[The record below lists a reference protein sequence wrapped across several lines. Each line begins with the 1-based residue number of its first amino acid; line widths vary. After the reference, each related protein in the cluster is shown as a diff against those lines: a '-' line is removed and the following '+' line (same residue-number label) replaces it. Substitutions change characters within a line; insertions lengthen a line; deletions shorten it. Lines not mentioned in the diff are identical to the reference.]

1 MTVVATYIYKDIET
15 GDEIAKK
22 VRLEPKS
29 FEWHSDKG
37 KVDERTL
44 PLYNAYKLT
53 DFPPEK
59 VVVFVEGEKAADALQ
74 AMGILAVCLPGG
86 AASKPSAEQLKVLSG
101 RRVALWP
108 DKDQPGRMLM
118 RRIYEKLRPVAL
130 ELRAIYPSSLP
141 PKGDAFDFVQ
151 AGGTKEELAKELQLN
166 PRHILVDKSLS
177 IVNLEDVEQKELE
190 WIWPGYLPQGML
202 VMLEGAK
209 GVGKS
214 WLTLQL
220 AAMISCGKVSVPGT
234 PEGTKGVGKVMLLC
248 HEDPIDE
255 IIVPR
260 LKAMGAD
267 LQNIRILQSTVD
279 LESGEEQWFDL
290 KEDVQAL
297 EDELNSDDYQL
308 LIIDPINNYINTS
321 IDSYRD
327 SHMRAV
333 LSPLAA
339 MAQRTDVCSMGIR
352 HFKKSKEGGMLDWGV
367 GSIAYGAVAR
377 TVHAVIRDPVS
388 QYKERLLFPVETNIG
403 VKPAPIAFQIVDDG
417 LGATFEWRGTRDYT
431 EEFLIASMKE
441 TSATKTQD
449 YHDAKVEQLQVI
461 LSDGKAH
468 LFKQVQEKLG
478 VSAITLLDYLYRSSY
493 TPEEIDIN
501 GEIPAINWDK
511 ANKLWDK
518 KGI

>member
-1 MTVVATYIYKDIET
+1 MTLIATYVYKDVET
-15 GDEIAKK
+15 GEVIATK
-22 VRLEPKS
+22 VRKEPKS
-29 FEWHSDKG
+29 FEWQSDKG
-37 KVDERTL
+37 KVDERIL
-44 PLYNAYKLT
+44 PLYNAHKLAE
-53 DFPPEK
+53 FPPEK
-59 VVVFVEGEKAADALQ
+59 VVVFVEGEKAADALG
-74 AMGILAVCLPGG
+74 AMNILAVCLPGG

-151 AGGTKEELAKELQLN
+151 AGGTKEDLARELQLN

-177 IVNLEDVEQKELE
+177 IVNLEDVETKELE

-202 VMLEGAK
+202 VMLEGQK

-220 AAMISCGKVSVPGT
+220 AAMISVGNVSVAGT
-234 PEGTKGVGKVMLLC
+234 PQGTKGAGKVMLLC

-260 LKAMGAD
+260 LNAMGAN
-267 LQNIRILQSTVD
+267 LQNIRILQSTLD

-297 EDELNSDDYQL
+297 EDELNADDYQL

-339 MAQRTDVCSMGIR
+339 MAQRTGVCIMGIR

-377 TVHAVIRDPVS
+377 TVHAVIKDPVS

-403 VKPAPIAFQIVDDG
+403 VKPAPVAFQIVDDG

-441 TSATKTQD
+441 TTATKTAE
-449 YHDAKVEQLQVI
+449 YHDAKVEQLQTM
-461 LSDGKAH
+461 LSDGMPHGFKATA
-468 LFKQVQEKLG
+468 ETLG
-478 VSAITLLDYLYRSSY
+478 VSSITLLDYLYRSSY
-493 TPEEIDIN
+493 SPEEIDIN
-501 GEIPAINWDK
+501 GVIPALDWGK
-511 ANKLWDK
+511 ASKEDK